1 MAKPPPRPRGVA
13 FRHAIGLPVV
23 SEVVIN
29 LFEGVRA
36 GWRRREALRPGASE
50 THAWGTHRRNEV
62 L

>member
-1 MAKPPPRPRGVA
+1 VA

-36 GWRRREALRPGASE
+36 GRRRREALRPGASE
-50 THAWGTHRRNEV
+50 THAWGTHRR
-62 L
+62 